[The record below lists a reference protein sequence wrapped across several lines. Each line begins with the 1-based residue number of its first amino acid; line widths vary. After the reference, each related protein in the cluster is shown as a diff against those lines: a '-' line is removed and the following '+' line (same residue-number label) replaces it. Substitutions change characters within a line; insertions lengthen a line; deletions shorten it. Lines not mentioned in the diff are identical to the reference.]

1 MHNFRFIKFGG
12 AAGSRSS
19 HTSLALDEMSI
30 STQSEI
36 SSAWLFGS
44 CNETFSTVASSTKSQ
59 AEHVAIV
66 EASLAQ
72 FCNNVRVPP

>member
-30 STQSEI
+30 STQS
-36 SSAWLFGS
+36 SAWLFGS
-44 CNETFSTVASSTKSQ
+44 CNATFSTVASSTKSQ

-66 EASLAQ
+66 EASLAP
-72 FCNNVRVPP
+72 FCNNVREKP